1 MLDTIRRFFDEQ
13 MNPAEAG
20 ADDGEHTLR
29 LATAALLVEMTRM
42 DDEVQGVEQQ
52 AVLDALRS
60 KFGLSEAETRELVEL
75 AEAEVREATDYF
87 QFTRLINDGFSM
99 QQKTR
104 VIEHL
109 WEVAYADGRLD
120 GQEEHMIRRLAD
132 LLHVPHRNFI
142 NAKLRAGGGESA

>member
-1 MLDTIRRFFDEQ
+1 MLNAIRRFFDERLT
-13 MNPAEAG
+13 PAEGAAG
-20 ADDGEHTLR
+20 DPERTIR

-42 DDEVQGVEQQ
+42 DDEVREVERQ

-60 KFGLSEAETRELVEL
+60 KFGLDEAETRELVEL
-75 AEAEVREATDYF
+75 AEAEAHEATDYF

-99 QQKTR
+99 EQKTR

-109 WEVAYADGRLD
+109 WQVAYADGHLD

-142 NAKLRAGGGESA
+142 NAKLRAGGAG